1 MSSECV
7 KVALRC
13 RPMSTKEIADN
24 YEEIVHIETSRG
36 EVYLKDPE
44 APSEK
49 PRLFTFDFAF
59 DKITSQKVIF
69 EKCAKDLVDF
79 VIKGYNGTIFAYGQ
93 TGTGKTHTMQ
103 GGNTEAERG
112 ITPRSFKRIFDV
124 IRGSEKTQYLV
135 SASMFEL
142 YNEEVNDLLNLEGKN
157 LKIKENPEKGFYIQD
172 LQSQMVKNESELM
185 HIMEVGNKNRKTSS
199 TAMNDKSSRSHC
211 IFVVNVDS
219 QTTTDNGA
227 QCYTAGKL
235 NLVDLAGSEK
245 QKKTEIKSAEQKAEA
260 IKINLSLTTL
270 RKCISE
276 LVKSTGGHVSFRDS
290 NLTKLLKDSLGGNTK
305 TIMIANIGPA
315 SYNKEESLN
324 SLKYAYGAKS
334 IKNKPK
340 INEDPKDTQIRKY
353 NEEIEQL
360 RLQLAAMAS
369 GGSANL
375 DPKALMLLLGGG
387 DSKNDKMGQLIAQR
401 QREIE
406 RQREDLDKK
415 RQEIEQLREQRLKN
429 GENAELV
436 EKELMN
442 MESEIN
448 KQEVAID
455 EENHQKAKL
464 LDELSHLQ
472 EQVVVGEKER
482 EKVEAKRH
490 ELENYKQ
497 AIQSDIEAYEA
508 LEQVMKE
515 NVANKDKV
523 ERKFKDLQSQL
534 NQYDKEINQKNM
546 ELTRINAD
554 IKEFEEI
561 AAADKDKLLREL
573 ASLNVDLN
581 KYERVIQALVPHSV
595 EQILTSLVEWNET
608 TQNWEMVK
616 KQKIQPRYE
625 RPFSIHGLKKPTL
638 SQHGCKSEY
647 QNCFLKDPSKAG
659 LEFWRDQQ
667 MDEDTILKGDVYLNT
682 QMMSL
687 GSEELNVHEINTKEL
702 DQLEKEILEKEQR
715 EEEEARKNAM
725 YEGIKDGKT
734 TNASQATEATTKKS
748 NGKPAESKKAKE
760 AELFPEARGKKVKR
774 I

>member
-13 RPMSTKEIADN
+13 RPMSSKEAVEG
-24 YEEIVHIETSRG
+24 YEEIVHIDSTRG

-44 APSEK
+44 APTEK

-59 DKITSQKVIF
+59 DKATSQKAIF
-69 EKCAKDLVDF
+69 EKSAKDIVDF

-103 GGNTEAERG
+103 GGSAEADRG

-124 IRGSEKTQYLV
+124 IKSSEKIQYLV
-135 SASMFEL
+135 SASMYEL
-142 YNEEVNDLLNLEGKN
+142 YNEEVNDLLKLEGKN
-157 LKIKENPEKGFYIQD
+157 LKIKENPDKGFYIQD
-172 LQSQMVKNESELM
+172 LQSQMVKNEKELM
-185 HIMEVGNKNRKTSS
+185 SIMEIGNKNRKTSS
-199 TAMNDKSSRSHC
+199 TAMNDTSSRSHC
-211 IFVVNVDS
+211 IFVISVES

-227 QCYTAGKL
+227 QCYTSGKL

-245 QKKTEIKSAEQKAEA
+245 QKKTDIKSAIQKAEA

-276 LVKSTGGHVSFRDS
+276 LVKATTGHVSFRDS

-305 TIMIANIGPA
+305 TFMIANIGPA
-315 SYNKEESLN
+315 SYNSEESL
-324 SLKYAYGAKS
+324 STLKYAYGAKS

-360 RLQLAAMAS
+360 RIQLATMAS
-369 GGSANL
+369 GGSASL
-375 DPKALMLLLGGG
+375 DPKALMALLGGG
-387 DSKNDKMGQLIAQR
+387 NSDNDKMGQLIAKR
-401 QREIE
+401 QVEIE
-406 RQREDLDKK
+406 RQREDLDRKK
-415 RQEIEQLREQRLKN
+415 QEIEELRKQRLKN

-464 LDELSHLQ
+464 LDQLGVLS
-472 EQVVVGEKER
+472 EQVVVGEKEK
-482 EKVEAKRH
+482 EKVEAKRK

-497 AIQSDIEAYEA
+497 TIQSDIEAYEQ
-508 LEQVMKE
+508 LEKVMQE
-515 NVANKDKV
+515 NVANKDKLD
-523 ERKFKDLQSQL
+523 RKYKDLQSQL
-534 NQYDKEINQKNM
+534 NQYDKEINQRNM

-554 IKEFEEI
+554 IKEFEEVS
-561 AAADKDKLLREL
+561 AADKDKLFREI
-573 ASLNVDLN
+573 ASLNGELN
-581 KYERVIQALVPHSV
+581 KFERIIQALVPHSV
-595 EQILTSLVEWNET
+595 EQILTSLVEWNDK

-616 KQKIQPRYE
+616 NQKIQPRYE

-647 QNCFLKDPSKAG
+647 QNCCLKAQNKPG

-682 QMMSL
+682 QMMSI
-687 GSEELNVHEINTKEL
+687 GAEELNVCEVNTQEL
-702 DQLEKEILEKEQR
+702 DKLEKEILEKEQR

-725 YEGIKDGKT
+725 YEGNNEAKDKDVSRT
-734 TNASQATEATTKKS
+734 TNATAKNSTS
-748 NGKPAESKKAKE
+748 KPAESKKAKE

-774 I
+774 V